1 MIGILPEEL
10 TVGGEEYPIRT
21 DYRNVLDVF
30 EAFQNPDLSDV
41 EKWEVAIYMMF
52 ECFSCYDDAFEA
64 AEAGFLVEGAENGF
78 PIDEAIKQIS
88 WFISAGQP
96 EKQVLEQPT
105 YNWTQDEQMIF
116 SAVNKVA
123 GRETRELEYLHWWT
137 FLGYFNEVGEGTF
150 SFIVGIRHKLNK
162 GKKLEKHEKEFL
174 SLNKE
179 LVLMKKPLTKEEQ
192 EQEDAYKSLLDEVL
206 G

>member
-1 MIGILPEEL
+1 MIGALPEVL
-10 TVGGEEYPIRT
+10 TVGGEDYSIRT
-21 DYRNVLDVF
+21 DYRNVLQVF
-30 EAFQNPDLSDV
+30 EAFQDSELTQE
-41 EKWEVAIYMMF
+41 EKWIVAIYLLF
-52 ECFSCYDDAFEA
+52 EEFSCADDVMQA
-64 AEAGFLVEGAENGF
+64 AQNGF
-78 PIDEAIKQIS
+78 DLGEAMKQIS

-123 GRETRELEYLHWWT
+123 GRETRELQYLHWWT

-174 SLNKE
+174 SHNKE
-179 LVLMKKPLTKEEQ
+179 LVLIKKPLTKEEQ

>member
-1 MIGILPEEL
+1 MIGALPEVL
-10 TVGGEEYPIRT
+10 SVGGVEYSIRT
-21 DYRNVLDVF
+21 DYRNILQIF
-30 EAFQNPDLSDV
+30 EAFQDPELTQE
-41 EKWEVAIYMMF
+41 EKWIVAIYLLF
-52 ECFSCYDDAFEA
+52 EDFSCADDVMQA
-64 AEAGFLVEGAENGF
+64 AQNGF
-78 PIDEAIKQIS
+78 DLGEAMKQIS
-88 WFISAGQP
+88 WFISAGRP

-174 SLNKE
+174 SHNKE
-179 LVLMKKPLTKEEQ
+179 IVLMKKPLTKEEQ
-192 EQEDAYKSLLDEVL
+192 EQEDAYKSLLNEVL

>member
-1 MIGILPEEL
+1 MIGALPETL
-10 TVGGEEYPIRT
+10 TVGGADYPIRT
-21 DYRNVLDVF
+21 DYRNVLQVF
-30 EAFQNPDLSDV
+30 EAFQDPELTQE
-41 EKWEVAIYMMF
+41 EKWIVAIYLLF
-52 ECFSCYDDAFEA
+52 EDFSCADDVMQEA
-64 AEAGFLVEGAENGF
+64 QDGFDLGEAM
-78 PIDEAIKQIS
+78 KQIS

-96 EKQVLEQPT
+96 EKEVLELPT

-123 GRETRELEYLHWWT
+123 GRETRELDYLHWWT

-174 SLNKE
+174 SHNKE
-179 LVLMKKPLTKEEQ
+179 LVLMKKPLTQEEQ

>member
-1 MIGILPEEL
+1 MIGALPDVL
-10 TVGGEEYPIRT
+10 TVGGEDYSIRT
-21 DYRNVLDVF
+21 DYRNVLQVF
-30 EAFQNPDLSDV
+30 EAFQDPDLTQE
-41 EKWEVAIYMMF
+41 EKWIVAIYLLF
-52 ECFSCYDDAFEA
+52 ENFSCADDVLEA
-64 AEAGFLVEGAENGF
+64 AQDGFNLVEAM
-78 PIDEAIKQIS
+78 KQIS

-105 YNWTQDEQMIF
+105 YNWTQDEQIIF

-174 SLNKE
+174 SHNKE

-192 EQEDAYKSLLDEVL
+192 EQEDAYNALLNEVL

>member
-1 MIGILPEEL
+1 MIGALPEVL
-10 TVGGEEYPIRT
+10 SVGGVEYSIRT
-21 DYRNVLDVF
+21 DYRNILQIF
-30 EAFQNPDLSDV
+30 EAFQDPELTQE
-41 EKWEVAIYMMF
+41 EKWIVAIYLLF
-52 ECFSCYDDAFEA
+52 ENFSCADDVLEA
-64 AEAGFLVEGAENGF
+64 AQNGF
-78 PIDEAIKQIS
+78 DLGEAMKQIS

-105 YNWTQDEQMIF
+105 YSWTQDEQMIF

-150 SFIVGIRHKLNK
+150 SFIVSIRNKLNK
-162 GKKLEKHEKEFL
+162 GKKLEKHEKEFF
-174 SLNKE
+174 SHNKE

>member
-1 MIGILPEEL
+1 MIGALQEVL
-10 TVGGEEYPIRT
+10 QVGGKDFPIRT
-21 DYRNVLDVF
+21 DYRNVLQVF
-30 EAFQNPDLSDV
+30 EAFQDPDLQLE
-41 EKWEVAIYMMF
+41 EKWIVAIYLLF
-52 ECFSCYDDAFEA
+52 DDFSCADDVLQA
-64 AEAGFLVEGAENGF
+64 AQGGFNLE
-78 PIDEAIKQIS
+78 EAIKQIL

-96 EKQVLEQPT
+96 EKEVLELPT

-123 GRETRELEYLHWWT
+123 RRETRELEYLHWWT

-174 SLNKE
+174 SHNKE

>member
-1 MIGILPEEL
+1 MIGALPETL

-21 DYRNVLDVF
+21 DYRNVLQVF
-30 EAFQNPDLSDV
+30 EAFQDPELTQE
-41 EKWEVAIYMMF
+41 EKWIVAIYLLF
-52 ECFSCYDDAFEA
+52 EDFACDDDVLEA
-64 AEAGFLVEGAENGF
+64 AQYGFDLGEAM
-78 PIDEAIKQIS
+78 KQIS

-105 YNWTQDEQMIF
+105 YNWKQDEQMIF

-123 GRETRELEYLHWWT
+123 GRETRELEYLYWWT

-150 SFIVGIRHKLNK
+150 SFIVSIRHKLNK
-162 GKKLEKHEKEFL
+162 GRKLEKHEKEFL
-174 SLNKE
+174 SHNKE

>member
-1 MIGILPEEL
+1 MIGALPEVL
-10 TVGGEEYPIRT
+10 TVGGEDYPIRT
-21 DYRNVLDVF
+21 DYRNILQVF
-30 EAFQNPDLSDV
+30 EAFQDPDLQPE
-41 EKWEVAIYMMF
+41 EKWIVAIYLLF
-52 ECFSCYDDAFEA
+52 EDFSCDDDVLQASQ
-64 AEAGFLVEGAENGF
+64 NGF
-78 PIDEAIKQIS
+78 DLEEAMKQIS

-174 SLNKE
+174 SHNKE

>member
-1 MIGILPEEL
+1 MIGALPETL
-10 TVGGEEYPIRT
+10 TVGGGDYPIRT
-21 DYRNVLDVF
+21 DYRNILQVF
-30 EAFQNPDLSDV
+30 EAFQDLELTQE
-41 EKWEVAIYMMF
+41 EKWIVAIYLLF
-52 ECFSCYDDAFEA
+52 EDFSCVDDVLQAAQDGFNSKEA
-64 AEAGFLVEGAENGF
+64 M
-78 PIDEAIKQIS
+78 KQIS

-105 YNWTQDEQMIF
+105 YNWAQDEQMIF

-174 SLNKE
+174 SHNKE
-179 LVLMKKPLTKEEQ
+179 LVRMKKPLTKEEQ
-192 EQEDAYKSLLDEVL
+192 EQENAYKSLLDEVL

>member
-1 MIGILPEEL
+1 MIGALPEVL

-21 DYRNVLDVF
+21 DYRNVLQVF
-30 EAFQNPDLSDV
+30 EAFQDPELTQE
-41 EKWEVAIYMMF
+41 EKWIVAIYLLF
-52 ECFSCYDDAFEA
+52 DNFSCDDDVLQA
-64 AEAGFLVEGAENGF
+64 AQNGF
-78 PIDEAIKQIS
+78 DLEEAMKQIS

-105 YNWTQDEQMIF
+105 YSWTQDEQMIF

-123 GRETRELEYLHWWT
+123 GRETRELDYLHWWT

-150 SFIVGIRHKLNK
+150 SFIVGIRNKLNK

-174 SLNKE
+174 SHNKE
-179 LVLMKKPLTKEEQ
+179 LVLMKKPKTKEEQ
-192 EQEDAYKSLLDEVL
+192 EQEDEYKALLDEVL

>member
-1 MIGILPEEL
+1 MIGALPEVL
-10 TVGGEEYPIRT
+10 TVGGEDYPIRT
-21 DYRNVLDVF
+21 DYRNILQVF
-30 EAFQNPDLSDV
+30 EAFQDPDLQPE
-41 EKWEVAIYMMF
+41 EKWIVAIYLLF
-52 ECFSCYDDAFEA
+52 EDFSCDDDVLQA
-64 AEAGFLVEGAENGF
+64 AQNGF
-78 PIDEAIKQIS
+78 DLEEAMKQIS

-174 SLNKE
+174 SHNKE

>member
-1 MIGILPEEL
+1 MIGALPETL
-10 TVGGEEYPIRT
+10 TVGGEEYSIRT
-21 DYRNVLDVF
+21 DYRNVLQVF
-30 EAFQNPDLSDV
+30 EAFQDPELTQE
-41 EKWEVAIYMMF
+41 EKWIVAIYLLF
-52 ECFSCYDDAFEA
+52 EDFSCADDVLEA
-64 AEAGFLVEGAENGF
+64 AQNGF
-78 PIDEAIKQIS
+78 DLDEAMKQIS

-116 SAVNKVA
+116 SAVNKIA

-150 SFIVGIRHKLNK
+150 SFIVGIRNKLNK

-174 SLNKE
+174 SHNKE